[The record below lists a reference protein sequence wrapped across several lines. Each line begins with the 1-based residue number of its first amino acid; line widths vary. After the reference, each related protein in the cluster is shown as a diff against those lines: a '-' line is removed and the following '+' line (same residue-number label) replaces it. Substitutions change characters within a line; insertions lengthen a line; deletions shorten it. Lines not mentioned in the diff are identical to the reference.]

1 MTSLL
6 CNQVALL
13 SDVFVL
19 EITQRVRSEQQ
30 STYYNTCI
38 FKLTHCSTIYGYSVS
53 CSGLPDWYKCAIFN
67 QLYFISD
74 GGTLWL
80 KCDSSLGTKLPYDD
94 PRLAYGRFGYLEGHE
109 YRMYNTYDVHF
120 YASPALAHLWPN
132 LQVSLQFDFKDA
144 ILAELND
151 SRKMLY
157 DGKVMPR
164 KVKNCVPHDLGDP
177 DEGKIKADK

>member
-1 MTSLL
+1 MF
-6 CNQVALL
+6 A
-13 SDVFVL
+13 L
-19 EITQRVRSEQQ
+19 EITQRVWSEQQ

-38 FKLTHCSTIYGYSVS
+38 FILTHSSTIYGYSVS

-80 KCDSSLGTKLPYDD
+80 KCDSSLGTKLAYDD

-177 DEGKIKADK
+177 DEGKWRNNHK

>member
-1 MTSLL
+1 MWICTQAICQLGAAHRCLAATHSEWWVSFQKGFILHIFINCLSLYFR
-6 CNQVALL
+6 
-13 SDVFVL
+13 D
-19 EITQRVRSEQQ
+19 
-30 STYYNTCI
+30 
-38 FKLTHCSTIYGYSVS
+38 
-53 CSGLPDWYKCAIFN
+53 LPDWYKCAIFN

-80 KCDSSLGTKLPYDD
+80 KCDSSLGNKLAYDD

-144 ILAELND
+144 ILAELSD
-151 SRKMLY
+151 TRKMLY

-177 DEGKIKADK
+177 DEGEL